1 MNEFMK
7 QLQETGLKYP
17 TLQSDIQEIYEL
29 AVCEIDDGEPE
40 EHEIEL
46 GLSALAELVEE
57 HLA

>member
-1 MNEFMK
+1 MNNFMK

-17 TLQSDIQEIYEL
+17 ALQSDIQEIYEL

-46 GLSALAELVEE
+46 GLGALEELIEE
-57 HLA
+57 HTA